1 MTREELNR
9 LFNIYLLRDFREDE
23 WGIHGHK
30 SYNKF
35 ERDIIGCDE
44 RKEILNNLK
53 ITDIKIALL
62 ISGHV
67 RNNNILH
74 GINTLLSGHNFDV
87 FIHTWDTTGIKGHE
101 TNINLPSEKE
111 KVISVINSIPNVKGF
126 LIENNKEFIDLIRD
140 ETEQMIY
147 FNFSSPEVFI
157 KSQLYSIY
165 TSCKLMKEYS
175 LSTKTNYDI
184 VFKLRFD
191 CEFLNFDLTE
201 TDIGLVNDNKIIFV
215 PNKDSKHQHPDSNA
229 SSCWACDNMF
239 HKHGLRSVHIFEHT
253 NVICDIFAYGSQEAM
268 EFYCSTYLDYDR
280 INRSFINDNLKEI
293 NNKKIEFKKNK
304 NVYNLKLT
312 EDFHIKSLYYLNCSY
327 PERIL
332 QKRLKDYMLVESR
345 NIKINFQR

>member
-74 GINTLLSGHNFDV
+74 GINTLLSGYNFDV

-101 TNINLPSEKE
+101 TNIDLPSEKE
-111 KVISVINSIPNVKGF
+111 KVIGVINSFPNVKGF
-126 LIENNKEFIDLIRD
+126 VIEGNKEFIDLIRD
-140 ETEQMIY
+140 ETEEMIY
-147 FNFSSPEVFI
+147 FNLSSPEIFI

-165 TSCKLMKEYS
+165 TSCELMKEYS
-175 LSTKTNYDI
+175 LTTKTNYDI
-184 VFKLRFD
+184 VFRLRFD
-191 CEFLNFDLTE
+191 CEFLKSNNISDLINTSGLILIFKHYYNI
-201 TDIGLVNDNKIIFV
+201 DIGDYRLHECIIDNNEPKITL
-215 PNKDSKHQHPDSNA
+215 H
-229 SSCWACDNMF
+229 
-239 HKHGLRSVHIFEHT
+239 
-253 NVICDIFAYGSQEAM
+253 
-268 EFYCSTYLDYDR
+268 
-280 INRSFINDNLKEI
+280 LKESDFREI
-293 NNKKIEFKKNK
+293 LISDI
-304 NVYNLKLT
+304 LK
-312 EDFHIKSLYYLNCSY
+312 
-327 PERIL
+327 
-332 QKRLKDYMLVESR
+332 
-345 NIKINFQR
+345 

>member
-74 GINTLLSGHNFDV
+74 GINTLLSGYNFDV

-101 TNINLPSEKE
+101 TNIDLPSEKE
-111 KVISVINSIPNVKGF
+111 KVIDVINSFPNVKGF
-126 LIENNKEFIDLIRD
+126 VIEGNKEFIDLIRD
-140 ETEQMIY
+140 ETEEMIY
-147 FNFSSPEVFI
+147 FNLSSPEIFI

-165 TSCKLMKEYS
+165 TSCELMKEYS
-175 LSTKTNYDI
+175 LTTKTNYDI
-184 VFKLRFD
+184 VFRLRFD
-191 CEFLNFDLTE
+191 CEFLKFDLSA
-201 TDIGLVNDNKIIFV
+201 TDIESVNNNKIIFV
-215 PNKDSKHQHPDSNA
+215 PNKDSKHHHPDSNA

-239 HKHGLRSVHIFEHT
+239 YNYKLRSVHNFEHT
-253 NVICDIFAYGSQEAM
+253 NVICDIFAYGSQDSM
-268 EFYCSTYLDYDR
+268 EFYCSTYLDYDK
-280 INRSFINDNLKEI
+280 INRSFTNNNLKEI
-293 NNKKIEFKKNK
+293 KNKKIEFKKNK
-304 NVYNLKLT
+304 NVYKLKIN
-312 EDFHIKSLYYLNCSY
+312 EDSHVESLYYLNCSY

-332 QKRLKDYMLVESR
+332 QKRLKDYMLVESK
-345 NIKINFQR
+345 NIKINFKR